1 MTGGKPRWAHRLVAV
16 GVLAVLLAIGSAA
29 LGSTRATTQDGGI
42 FLISLAPQSG
52 LDSMDPALSFTAPG
66 WALLDT
72 TCARLMAYPDKP
84 PPAGFRVQPEVA
96 AAQPKISADLRTYTF
111 ALRSGFRFSNGA
123 PVTAAA
129 FAHAINRALTPAMR
143 SPGARFM
150 LDIIGAEAV
159 REGRSKQASGVVA
172 RGRTLTIRFTHPT
185 TDFASRTTL
194 PFFCAVPPTLPVD
207 PEGFGVIPSAG
218 PYTVTEYRSGER
230 VVIRRNPY
238 YGGSRPHHVDGFDV
252 DLRAASPQEMLRR
265 VERGDADWGH
275 TLAAVFLDPALDL
288 VTRYGVNRSRLFM
301 KPGLTMRMFVFNSSR
316 PVFRNNPQLRK
327 AVNFALD
334 RKALQALGGG
344 PFAGALTDQYLPPSV
359 PGFRDANIYPL
370 DHADV
375 PRAAALA
382 HGNLRGGKLVL
393 KVSDFQPAVAAAQLA
408 KRQLAEIGL
417 DVTIETIPQHIA
429 TAAYLDVLAEPGAD
443 WDMAMVLYTP
453 NLPDPHAY
461 INLLLDTE
469 FIGGTNLG
477 RFESRRYDAAM
488 RSASRLPQARD
499 RYRAYA
505 ALDARLAREAA
516 PLAALSSLNEWTLV
530 STRVDRRCVVLRP
543 VLDLTAVCLK

>member
-1 MTGGKPRWAHRLVAV
+1 MTGGNRRWVHRLVAV
-16 GVLAVLLAIGSAA
+16 GGAAAVLAIGSQA
-29 LGSTRATTQDGGI
+29 LGSTRATAQDGGI

-52 LDSMDPALSFTAPG
+52 LDNMDPALSFTAPG

-72 TCARLMAYPDKP
+72 TCARLMSYPDKP

-96 AAQPKISADLRTYTF
+96 AARPTISADLRTYTF
-111 ALRSGFRFSNGA
+111 TLRKGFRFSDGA

-129 FAHAINRALTPAMR
+129 FAHAINRALAPAMR

-150 LDIIGAEAV
+150 LDIVGATAV
-159 REGRSKQASGVVA
+159 RQGRAAKASGVVA
-172 RGRTLTIRFTHPT
+172 RGRTLTVRFTHPT

-194 PFFCAVPPTLPVD
+194 PFFCAVPPTVPADD
-207 PEGFGVIPSAG
+207 PEGIGQMPSAG
-218 PYTVTEYRSGER
+218 PYTVTEYRPGER

-238 YGGSRPHHVDGFDV
+238 YGGSRPHHVDGFNV
-252 DLRAASPQEMLRR
+252 DLRAASPQDMLQR

-275 TLAAVFLDPALDL
+275 TLAAVFLDPTLDL

-316 PVFRNNPQLRK
+316 PLFRNNPQLRK

-334 RKALQALGGG
+334 RKALQGVGGG
-344 PFAGALTDQYLPPSV
+344 PLAGALTDQYLPPSV
-359 PGFRDANIYPL
+359 PGFRDAAIYPL

-375 PRAAALA
+375 PRAQALA
-382 HGNLRGGKLVL
+382 RGNLRGGRAVLV
-393 KVSDFQPAVAAAQLA
+393 VSDFQQPVVAAQLA

-417 DVTIETIPQHIA
+417 DVTIKTIPQHIA

-443 WDMAMVLYTP
+443 WDLAMVLYTP

-461 INLLLDTE
+461 INLLLDTQ
-469 FIGGTNLG
+469 FIGGTNLA

-488 RSASRLPQARD
+488 RTASRLPQARE

-530 STRVDRRCVVLRP
+530 SRRVGCMVLRP
-543 VLDLTAVCLK
+543 VLDLTAVCLT

>member
-1 MTGGKPRWAHRLVAV
+1 MTGGKLRWFRRLVAF
-16 GVLAVLLAIGSAA
+16 GVLTAVLAIGSQA
-29 LGSTRATTQDGGI
+29 LGSTRAAPDGGI

-52 LDSMDPALSFTAPG
+52 LDNMDPGVSFTAPG
-66 WALLDT
+66 WALIDT
-72 TCARLMAYPDKP
+72 TCARLMAYPDKA

-96 AAQPKISADLRTYTF
+96 AAPPTVSEDLKTYTF
-111 ALRSGFRFSNGA
+111 TLRSGFRFSNGA

-150 LDIIGAEAV
+150 LDIVGATAV
-159 REGRSKQASGVVA
+159 RQGRSAKASGVLA

-207 PEGFGVIPSAG
+207 PEGIAVIPSAG

-238 YGGSRPHHVDGFDV
+238 YGGSRPHHVDGFNV
-252 DLRAASPQEMLRR
+252 DLRAASPPEMLRQ
-265 VERGDADWGH
+265 VERGEADWGH
-275 TLAAVFLDPALDL
+275 TLAAVFLDPTLDL
-288 VTRYGVNRSRLFM
+288 VAKYGVNRSRLFM
-301 KPGLTMRMFVFNSSR
+301 KPGLTMRMFAFNSSR
-316 PVFRNNPQLRK
+316 PLFHNNPQLRK

-334 RKALQALGGG
+334 RKALQAIGGG
-344 PFAGALTDQYLPPSV
+344 PRAGALTDQYLPPSV
-359 PGFRDANIYPL
+359 PGFRDAEIYPL
-370 DHADV
+370 DQADV
-375 PRAAALA
+375 PRAQALA
-382 HGNLRGGKLVL
+382 RGNLRGGKAVL
-393 KVSDFQPAVAAAQLA
+393 KVSDFQPAIAAAQLA
-408 KRQLAEIGL
+408 RRQLAEIGL
-417 DVTIETIPQHIA
+417 DVTIVTIPQHIA
-429 TAAYLDVLAEPGAD
+429 TAAYLDVLAEPNAD
-443 WDMAMVLYTP
+443 WDLALVLYTP
-453 NLPDPHAY
+453 NLPDPHAF
-461 INLLLDTE
+461 INLLLDTQ
-469 FIGGTNLG
+469 FIGATNLA

-488 RSASRLPQARD
+488 RSAARLPQARD

-516 PLAALSSLNEWTLV
+516 PLAALSALNEWTLV
-530 STRVDRRCVVLRP
+530 STRVDRRCMVLRP

>member
-1 MTGGKPRWAHRLVAV
+1 MVGGAKRGFRWLLPAVA
-16 GVLAVLLAIGSAA
+16 LAAVLAIGGRPSA
-29 LGSTRATTQDGGI
+29 LGATHGSTDGGI

-52 LDSMDPALSFTAPG
+52 LDNMDPALSFTAPG

-72 TCARLMAYPDKP
+72 TCARLMAYPDKA

-96 AAQPKISADLRTYTF
+96 AAPPKISADLRTYTF
-111 ALRSGFRFSNGA
+111 TLRSGFRFSNGA

-150 LDIIGAEAV
+150 LDIVGATAV
-159 REGRSKQASGVVA
+159 RQGRSAGASGVVA
-172 RGRTLTIRFTHPT
+172 RGRTLTVRFTNPT
-185 TDFASRTTL
+185 PDFASRTTL

-218 PYTVTEYRSGER
+218 PYTVTEYRAGER

-238 YGGSRPHHVDGFDV
+238 YGGSRPHHVDGFNV
-252 DLRAASPQEMLRR
+252 DLRAASPAEMLRQ

-275 TLAAVFLDPALDL
+275 TLAAVFLDPTLDL
-288 VTRYGVNRSRLFM
+288 VARHGVNRSRLFM
-301 KPGLTMRMFVFNSSR
+301 KPGLTMRLFVFNSSR
-316 PVFRNNPQLRK
+316 PLFRNNPQLRK

-334 RKALQALGGG
+334 RKALQAVGGG
-344 PFAGALTDQYLPPSV
+344 PLAGALTDQYLPPSV
-359 PGFRDANIYPL
+359 PGFRDAAIYPL

-375 PRAAALA
+375 PRARALA
-382 HGNLRGGKLVL
+382 RGNLRGGKAVLVA
-393 KVSDFQPAVAAAQLA
+393 SDFPPPIAAAQLA
-408 KRQLAEIGL
+408 QRQLAEIGL
-417 DVTIETIPQHIA
+417 DVTIKKVPQHIA
-429 TAAYLDVLAEPGAD
+429 TAAYLDALSAD
-443 WDMAMVLYTP
+443 PSWDIALVLYTP
-453 NLPDPHAY
+453 NLPDPHAF
-461 INLLLDTE
+461 INLLLDTR
-469 FIGGTNLG
+469 FIGGTNLSH
-477 RFESRRYDAAM
+477 FESRRYDDAM

-516 PLAALSSLNEWTLV
+516 PLAALSSVNEWTLV
-530 STRVDRRCVVLRP
+530 SKRVGCMVLRP
-543 VLDLTAVCLK
+543 VLDLTAVCLT